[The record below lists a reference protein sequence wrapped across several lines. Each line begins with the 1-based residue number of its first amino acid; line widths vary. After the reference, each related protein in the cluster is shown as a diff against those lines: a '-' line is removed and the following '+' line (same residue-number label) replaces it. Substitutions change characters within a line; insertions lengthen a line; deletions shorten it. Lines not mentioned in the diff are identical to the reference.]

1 MSKGYFI
8 SYFNLIVMIVLA
20 GYLSSCNKSENN
32 LIRPTAEKG
41 VLDLRNWDF
50 NKHGA
55 IRLDGDWAFFWQKY
69 LEPTDTV
76 STTPYYMSSNK
87 GWSGNNI
94 DGSRLAGTGYAT
106 YRLKIRLNKPTS
118 DLALKI
124 THLSTAYELYVNGV
138 KVAANGVIGTNKS
151 TTQPEYKPLL
161 SIIDNN
167 PNELNLILR
176 VSNFHHFN
184 GGMLQPII
192 LGNYS
197 QLNALDRATS
207 RYSGLLYGIL
217 IIIGLFHLAFFIF
230 RSKEA
235 YSLYYS
241 IYCLSSCI
249 AYACTFED
257 FIFTLLGPDLWV
269 VSYKIFLGAV
279 PVFIT
284 ALTFFYDDFFK
295 GVIINWIKK
304 LLVIMSALL
313 FLFIVM
319 SPVKI
324 SSYGEIAVAIYL
336 IIMAMVAF
344 VISIITTVRRQPGAI
359 QILFCNLFF
368 IFALVY
374 DGAFLKNQIG
384 GISLSHIGTIIYV
397 VAISFT
403 LSRRFASA
411 FGKVELLSD
420 KLVIANQH
428 LENQN
433 KNLEAEVE
441 QRTQQIILAE
451 KMATLGQLTAN
462 IAHEINTPLGAIKAS
477 INNIHESFISS
488 TDHFVNLIGVMDAKC
503 SQILFGII
511 KEALTQTTS
520 MSPKDERN
528 IKKVLIAELN
538 KEGVDD
544 SHLIADYFVR
554 AGLIEIKPD
563 YIYLLKHSNGKMA
576 VSLLTEQ
583 LEQIINNRNIRVAIE
598 KVSKIMFAL
607 KNYSRHNV
615 MGEKSST
622 DIEADISSVITLYHS
637 WFKKGIVI
645 ETNFVGLKPITCWAD
660 ELNQV
665 WTNIIMNAI
674 QAIGTIGKITIT
686 TSVQGNWAIIS
697 FTDNGPGIPENI
709 IDKIFDPF
717 FTTKA
722 HGEGSGLGLDIVKA
736 IIKKHRGEITVNSKP
751 GDTLFTI
758 KIPYENES

>member
-1 MSKGYFI
+1 MPK
-8 SYFNLIVMIVLA
+8 
-20 GYLSSCNKSENN
+20 
-32 LIRPTAEKG
+32 AEKG

-50 NKHGA
+50 KENGA
-55 IRLDGDWAFFWQKY
+55 IRLDGEWAFFWQKY
-69 LEPTDTV
+69 LQPDDTA
-76 STTPYYMSSNK
+76 SSASNYIHTGK
-87 GWSGNNI
+87 GWSGENI
-94 DGSRLAGTGYAT
+94 NGQLLDGTGYAT
-106 YRLKIRLNKPTS
+106 FKLKILLKQPEPN
-118 DLALKI
+118 LAIKI

-138 KVAANGVIGTNKS
+138 QIASNGKVGMDKLTTRPAYQPMLSMVNNNS
-151 TTQPEYKPLL
+151 T
-161 SIIDNN
+161 
-167 PNELNLILR
+167 ELNLILR
-176 VSNFHHFN
+176 VANFHHFN
-184 GGMLQPII
+184 GGILQPIL
-192 LGNYS
+192 LGSYT
-197 QLNALDRATS
+197 QLATIDRTTS

-217 IIIGLFHLAFFIF
+217 IIIGLFHLGIFMF
-230 RSKEA
+230 RSKEV

-241 IYCLSSCI
+241 LYCIFSCL
-249 AYACTFED
+249 AYAATFED
-257 FIFTLLGPDLWV
+257 FIFTLLGPSLWV

-284 ALTFFYDDFFK
+284 ALTLFYDEFFK
-295 GVIINWIKK
+295 GVIINWVKK
-304 LLVIMSALL
+304 LLVIISALL
-313 FLFIVM
+313 FLFIVL

-324 SSYGEIAVAIYL
+324 ASYGEIVLPLYL
-336 IIMAMVAF
+336 IVMALVAMV
-344 VISIITTVRRQPGAI
+344 ISVMATIKKQPGAL

-403 LSRRFASA
+403 LSRRFAST

-420 KLVIANQH
+420 KLVLANQN

-433 KNLEAEVE
+433 RNLEAEVE
-441 QRTQQIILAE
+441 QRTQQVILAE

-477 INNIHESFISS
+477 INNIHESFESS
-488 TDHFVNLIGVMDAKC
+488 TQHFEYLMGKMDAR
-503 SQILFGII
+503 STLILFGMI
-511 KEALTQTTS
+511 KEALAQTTS

-538 KEGVDD
+538 KEGITDAN
-544 SHLIADYFVR
+544 LIADYFVR
-554 AGLIEIKPD
+554 AGLVQIKPD
-563 YIYLLKHSNGKMA
+563 YIYLLQHPEAKVLVA
-576 VSLLTEQ
+576 LLTEQ
-583 LEQIINNRNIRVAIE
+583 LEQVINNRNIRVAIE

-615 MGEKSST
+615 MGEQATT

-645 ETNFVGLKPITCWAD
+645 ESNFAGLQPIHCWAD

-674 QAIGTIGKITIT
+674 QAIGTDGKITVT
-686 TSVQGNWAIIS
+686 TRLENNCAVIS
-697 FTDNGPGIPENI
+697 FADTGPGIPENI

-717 FTTKA
+717 FTTKS

-736 IIKKHRGEITVNSKP
+736 IIKKHHGEITVTSKP
-751 GDTLFTI
+751 GDTVFTI
-758 KIPYENES
+758 KIPYQK